1 MNKILLRADDLG
13 YSEAV
18 NYGIEK
24 SVKEGLIQSVGVMVN
39 MPATQHGVSLLIN
52 EDIAFGQHTNICVGK
67 PISDA
72 TQIPS
77 MVDEKGNFKSSKEY
91 REATSDF
98 VVFEEA
104 LIEIEAQYHRFLA
117 LFGKKPDYFEGH
129 AIASANFFKA
139 LEFFAKEHDLVYSG
153 LPEEAEPNSL
163 EKDASV
169 QINQTKVYLIMESM
183 SKNYNPY
190 QTFENMLDNLHED
203 GVSMMIFHPGYLDA
217 FILANSSLLI
227 PRTQEVE
234 MLTDSKVKQQII
246 ERDIECVD
254 YRKL

>member
-98 VVFEEA
+98 VVF
-104 LIEIEAQYHRFLA
+104 
-117 LFGKKPDYFEGH
+117 
-129 AIASANFFKA
+129 
-139 LEFFAKEHDLVYSG
+139 
-153 LPEEAEPNSL
+153 
-163 EKDASV
+163 
-169 QINQTKVYLIMESM
+169 
-183 SKNYNPY
+183 
-190 QTFENMLDNLHED
+190 
-203 GVSMMIFHPGYLDA
+203 
-217 FILANSSLLI
+217 
-227 PRTQEVE
+227 
-234 MLTDSKVKQQII
+234 
-246 ERDIECVD
+246 
-254 YRKL
+254 